1 MSVWHVAGICVYIF
15 KNYQFGK
22 NIKTFTGQS
31 VE

>member
-1 MSVWHVAGICVYIF
+1 MSVWHVAGICVYIL
-15 KNYQFGK
+15 KNYQFG